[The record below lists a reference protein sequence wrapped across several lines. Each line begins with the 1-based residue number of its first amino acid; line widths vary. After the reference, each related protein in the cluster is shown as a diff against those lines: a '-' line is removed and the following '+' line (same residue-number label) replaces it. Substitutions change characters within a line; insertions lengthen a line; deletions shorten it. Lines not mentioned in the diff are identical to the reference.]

1 MLDSILINV
10 SLFEGVFVPF
20 SICQVMRIVAR
31 VLEWA
36 DPTAL
41 VEMTAGDIGKSIAIL
56 VYQLLFE
63 LSLHYHAS
71 GWDHQVRF

>member
-20 SICQVMRIVAR
+20 SICKVMSIVAR
-31 VLEWA
+31 VLEW
-36 DPTAL
+36 TNSTSL
-41 VEMTAGDIGKSIAIL
+41 VEMTAWYIGESIAVL
-56 VYQLLFE
+56 VYQFLFE
-63 LSLHYHAS
+63 VSLHDHAS